1 MRRAAAYRGVVVAAW
16 VLVALALLMALAC
29 GVAVHRLA
37 RRPRARREPAR
48 VPPSPPGRAARGR

>member
-1 MRRAAAYRGVVVAAW
+1 MVAAW
-16 VLVALALLMALAC
+16 VLVALALLMAAAC
-29 GVAVHRLA
+29 GVAVRRLA